1 MAKIILIVGL
11 CVALSAACYSQTET
25 ENKLPNEYY
34 QAVAGYYAAPIEQ
47 ITDFHD
53 KGIADEDLPA
63 LFLISNRTEVPA
75 EDIMEERLQEKSW
88 AEIATEHGLKADA
101 YYFMISGEITSDTYS
116 PIFEK
121 YSTLPDQNWDK
132 IELSDEEIVNLV
144 NLRFISSHYDYSV
157 FEIMAMRDS
166 GKDFVE
172 MNSQVKVLKE
182 EMIKKEKMKKKE
194 AANTKE

>member
-34 QAVAGYYAAPIEQ
+34 QAVAGYYAVPLEK

-53 KGIADEDLPA
+53 KGIVDEDLPA

-88 AEIATEHGLKADA
+88 AEIATEHGLKADV
-101 YYFMISGEITSDTYS
+101 YYFMISGEITSETYS
-116 PIFEK
+116 PIFAK
-121 YSTLPDQNWDK
+121 YSALPDQNWDK
-132 IELSDEEIVNLV
+132 IELSDDESYEGFWEQRGYSNSGNL
-144 NLRFISSHYDYSV
+144 NESFLD
-157 FEIMAMRDS
+157 
-166 GKDFVE
+166 
-172 MNSQVKVLKE
+172 
-182 EMIKKEKMKKKE
+182 
-194 AANTKE
+194 